1 MAGFNMLQQFLAG
14 KIRSQARVTSGS
26 FFRSLTMAVAA
37 SRYLTE
43 GETAQPI
50 SVFVRAT
57 PVQKTLTCNVGA
69 NGTGREVITD
79 CAQRMGRKSN
89 DFYLV
94 HGSKPIRASAML
106 RESGVSN
113 GATLHLSSRRRGGC
127 FIFSISILC
136 IIMAAIF
143 FRCVARPSRARSR
156 VYA

>member
-1 MAGFNMLQQFLAG
+1 MLQQFLAG

-43 GETAQPI
+43 GETTQPI

-79 CAQRMGRKSN
+79 CAQRMGRKSS
-89 DFYLV
+89 DFYLI
-94 HGSKPIRASAML
+94 HGSKPIRASATL
-106 RESGVSN
+106 REHGVSN